1 MKGLSQSI
9 FSSVFP
15 AQKKFLASPSKN
27 FISNSIFSY
36 RSVFLL
42 PSRQD
47 FEYYVYTTPSS
58 IVIKKLVS
66 QSPLHTVSGIRTP
79 KLEKLLVDLVA
90 DSDFYYSY
98 QGNER
103 TTLFRNAFSQYQLS
117 LKTLYRY
124 AQRRKCRQE
133 LEAYLHQNQ
142 ILPASAGERGLL

>member
-1 MKGLSQSI
+1 M
-9 FSSVFP
+9 
-15 AQKKFLASPSKN
+15 
-27 FISNSIFSY
+27 
-36 RSVFLL
+36 

-47 FEYYVYTTPSS
+47 FEYYVYSAPSS

-66 QSPLHTVSGIRTP
+66 QSPLHTVSGISTP

-98 QGNER
+98 QGSEL
-103 TTLFRNAFSQYQLS
+103 TTLFRNTFSQYHVS

-133 LEAYLHQNQ
+133 LEAYLQQNN
-142 ILPASAGERGLL
+142 ILPAAAGERGLL

>member
-15 AQKKFLASPSKN
+15 AQKKYLASPSKS
-27 FISNSIFSY
+27 FISNLILSY
-36 RSVFLL
+36 RNVFLL

-47 FEYYVYTTPSS
+47 FEYYVYSAPSS

-66 QSPLHTVSGIRTP
+66 QSPLHTVSGNRTP

-98 QGNER
+98 QGSEL
-103 TTLFRNAFSQYQLS
+103 TTLFRNTFSHYHVS
-117 LKTLYRY
+117 
-124 AQRRKCRQE
+124 
-133 LEAYLHQNQ
+133 
-142 ILPASAGERGLL
+142 